1 LDKLIFFN
9 KNWHNGLRIYCKFP
23 YSFVDFIET
32 NVNLKE
38 ELEELEGV
46 FKRDEVMEFL
56 VNKEN

>member
-46 FKRDEVMEFL
+46 FKRDEVMEL
-56 VNKEN
+56 